1 MNNSNTAEGTT
12 FNQFTTNS
20 YTNSTKEFFESNSL
34 VAKVAFLLLVLFA
47 FLILLRLG
55 ISMLEYFTNA
65 TGSVK
70 LIDGMVEAKQLIV
83 IPQDPEAK
91 GSITINRSVNENKGI
106 EFTWSVWIYID
117 ELTYNSGSYRCV
129 FYKGNDFASDPNN
142 TDNQGLNF
150 PNNAPGLYIAP
161 NTNSLV
167 IMMNTFN
174 VINEEIQVNDIPINK
189 WVNVIIR
196 CQNNTLDIYIN
207 GTIIKSHHLN
217 GVPKQNYGDVFVAT
231 NGGFSGYISNLW
243 YYDYGLG
250 INQISDIYSKGANTQ
265 KIGTNG
271 VELNNF
277 NYLSLRWFFNG
288 IGNAFNP
295 IDHIQSLPPTTTP
308 PTNTTPPTTTP
319 PTTRPLT

>member
-1 MNNSNTAEGTT
+1 MDISNSGQGTT

-34 VAKVAFLLLVLFA
+34 VAQIAFLLLVLFA

-55 ISMLEYFTNA
+55 ISMLGYFMNS

-70 LIDGMVEAKQLIV
+70 LIDGMVDAKQLIV
-83 IPQDPEAK
+83 IPQDPEAQ
-91 GSITINRSVNENKGI
+91 GSITINRSVNENEGI

-117 ELTYNSGSYRCV
+117 DLTYNTGTYRCV
-129 FYKGNDFASDPNN
+129 FYKGNDFATNPENPE
-142 TDNQGLNF
+142 NQGLNF
-150 PNNAPGLYIAP
+150 PNNAPGLYLTP
-161 NTNSLV
+161 NSNSLV

-174 VINEEIQVNDIPINK
+174 VINEEIKVNDIPINK

-196 CQNNTLDIYIN
+196 CENNTLDVYIN

-250 INQISDIYSKGANTQ
+250 INEISKIYNKGANTEM
-265 KIGTNG
+265 IGTNG
-271 VELNNF
+271 VEINNS
-277 NYLSLRWFFNG
+277 NYLSLRWFFYG
-288 IGNAFNP
+288 MGNAFNP
-295 IDHIQSLPPTTTP
+295 TEPIEPIKTI
-308 PTNTTPPTTTP
+308 NT
-319 PTTRPLT
+319 